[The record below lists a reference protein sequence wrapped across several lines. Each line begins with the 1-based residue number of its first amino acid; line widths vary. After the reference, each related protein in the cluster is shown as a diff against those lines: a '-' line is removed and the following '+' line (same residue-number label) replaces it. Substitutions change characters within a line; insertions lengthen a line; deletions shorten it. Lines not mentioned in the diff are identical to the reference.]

1 MANNVF
7 FFFFFIKADLR
18 NCFANVIRHT
28 EVLKKSGIFLTENTT
43 ICLFKGQ
50 HLTLRR
56 NSSFSS
62 ICMYSRVGV

>member
-7 FFFFFIKADLR
+7 FFFIKVDLR

-28 EVLKKSGIFLTENTT
+28 EVLKKSGFFLTENPT
-43 ICLFKGQ
+43 ICLFKGR

-56 NSSFSS
+56 NSSFSP

>member
-1 MANNVF
+1 MF
-7 FFFFFIKADLR
+7 FFFLFIKADLR
-18 NCFANVIRHT
+18 NWFANVIRHT